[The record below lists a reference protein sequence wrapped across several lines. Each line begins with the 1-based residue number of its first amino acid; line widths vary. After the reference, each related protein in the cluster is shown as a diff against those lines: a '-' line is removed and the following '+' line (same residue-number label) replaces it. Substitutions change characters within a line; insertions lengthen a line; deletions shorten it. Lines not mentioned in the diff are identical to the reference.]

1 MPAGGRARLALG
13 LLGLLAL
20 GCAAARLPPPADN
33 DFPEGAPERRRP
45 PGPGPACPRDCGCT
59 QEGVVDCGGID
70 LKEFPL
76 LLPELTN
83 HLSLQVREPSPGR
96 GIPDRR
102 GPPGSQTGR
111 RPPLGSPGAAHARV
125 PAFAWA
131 RLLPAS
137 LSGSSASRWKREVP
151 QAQRLHSTKAP
162 GLPEEAF
169 EHLENLNYLYLANNK
184 AEQPQLSQPVF
195 VEEVLQP
202 SDHFHGPP
210 LDSLQQL
217 HVLLVLRAPELD
229 AELQDMVG
237 LLGCECT
244 LLACVQLFVHQY
256 PQVLF
261 HRAALD
267 RIIPQPVLKP
277 RIALTQVV
285 TNLIFPYSGRG
296 FTPLVPNMLSID
308 SGGLTVAPKFLP
320 NTLISADF
328 AANYLTKIYGLTFG
342 QKPNLRSVYL
352 HNNKLSDAGL
362 PDNMFNGSDNVEILI
377 MSSNFLKKLSS
388 LEYLDLSSNNLSQI
402 PSGLPRNIVLLH
414 LEKNAIKVI
423 GRDVLTQIKN
433 LEYLLLHNNKLKAR
447 GIHPLAFQGLK
458 KLHTVHLYNN
468 MLERIPSGLP
478 RRVKTLMILHNQIS
492 EINRND
498 FATTYFLEELNLSY
512 NKLKSPQI
520 HREAFR
526 KLRQLKSLDLS
537 GNNLHTVPF
546 GFPKNLQILKLK
558 ENEISII
565 PKGTL
570 SGMTKLRELYLSNNK
585 LKSLD
590 MAGNQLTSIPS
601 DLPESLEYL
610 YLQNNK
616 ITTVSEN
623 AFESTPKI
631 KGIYLRFNKIA
642 VGALKETT
650 FQNLKHLQV
659 LDIEGNL
666 EFSNSSKNKDDSEEE
681 MEDEEEEEELR

>member
-1 MPAGGRARLALG
+1 MREVREHLRACEGSGNVVPSAQGGCWAEGWRRPCCWGCSRLRLTPLSVPGAMPAGGRELLV
-13 LLGLLAL
+13 LGLLAL
-20 GCAAARLPPPADN
+20 GCAAAN
-33 DFPEGAPERRRP
+33 DFPEGVVGRRRP
-45 PGPGPACPRDCGCT
+45 PGLAPGCPRDCGCT

-83 HLSLQVREPSPGR
+83 HLSLQNNQIEEIFPEE
-96 GIPDRR
+96 
-102 GPPGSQTGR
+102 
-111 RPPLGSPGAAHARV
+111 L
-125 PAFAWA
+125 A
-131 RLLPAS
+131 RLH
-137 LSGSSASRWKREVP
+137 
-151 QAQRLHSTKAP
+151 RLETLNLQNNRLTSK

-184 AEQPQLSQPVF
+184 
-195 VEEVLQP
+195 
-202 SDHFHGPP
+202 
-210 LDSLQQL
+210 
-217 HVLLVLRAPELD
+217 
-229 AELQDMVG
+229 
-237 LLGCECT
+237 
-244 LLACVQLFVHQY
+244 
-256 PQVLF
+256 
-261 HRAALD
+261 
-267 RIIPQPVLKP
+267 
-277 RIALTQVV
+277 
-285 TNLIFPYSGRG
+285 
-296 FTPLVPNMLSID
+296 
-308 SGGLTVAPKFLP
+308 LTVAPKFLP

-362 PDNMFNGSDNVEILI
+362 PDNMFNGSNNVEILI
-377 MSSNFLKKLSS
+377 MSSNFLKYVPKNLPPALYKLHLKSCCLMAAWELCFIKELFYISLIMGQKRAVNKGAMKLSS

-402 PSGLPRNIVLLH
+402 PNGLPRNIVLLH

-447 GIHPLAFQGLK
+447 GIHPSAFQGLK

-468 MLERIPSGLP
+468 LLERIPSGLP

-537 GNNLHTVPF
+537 GNNLNTVPY
-546 GFPKNLQILKLK
+546 GFPKNLQVLKLK
-558 ENEISII
+558 ENEISDI

-585 LKSLD
+585 LKVNSIYSRAWRELSSLQ
-590 MAGNQLTSIPS
+590 AVRNNLICAVQNGLSELLHWLK
-601 DLPESLEYL
+601 DLS
-610 YLQNNK
+610 
-616 ITTVSEN
+616 
-623 AFESTPKI
+623 AFPF
-631 KGIYLRFNKIA
+631 R
-642 VGALKETT
+642 
-650 FQNLKHLQV
+650 
-659 LDIEGNL
+659 
-666 EFSNSSKNKDDSEEE
+666 
-681 MEDEEEEEELR
+681 

>member
-1 MPAGGRARLALG
+1 IWEKLLIYLFLAHLNQLQGEGGTFSHEIQI
-13 LLGLLAL
+13 
-20 GCAAARLPPPADN
+20 LP
-33 DFPEGAPERRRP
+33 RRQLKLN
-45 PGPGPACPRDCGCT
+45 

-76 LLPELTN
+76 RLPELTN
-83 HLSLQVREPSPGR
+83 HLSLQNNQIEEIFPEE
-96 GIPDRR
+96 
-102 GPPGSQTGR
+102 
-111 RPPLGSPGAAHARV
+111 L
-125 PAFAWA
+125 A
-131 RLLPAS
+131 RLHRLETLNLQNNRLTSKGKLEKSGVRRAIAS
-137 LSGSSASRWKREVP
+137 
-151 QAQRLHSTKAP
+151 
-162 GLPEEAF
+162 
-169 EHLENLNYLYLANNK
+169 
-184 AEQPQLSQPVF
+184 
-195 VEEVLQP
+195 
-202 SDHFHGPP
+202 
-210 LDSLQQL
+210 
-217 HVLLVLRAPELD
+217 
-229 AELQDMVG
+229 
-237 LLGCECT
+237 
-244 LLACVQLFVHQY
+244 
-256 PQVLF
+256 
-261 HRAALD
+261 
-267 RIIPQPVLKP
+267 
-277 RIALTQVV
+277 
-285 TNLIFPYSGRG
+285 
-296 FTPLVPNMLSID
+296 
-308 SGGLTVAPKFLP
+308 LTVAPKFLP
-320 NTLISADF
+320 HTLISADF

-377 MSSNFLKKLSS
+377 MSSNFLKYVPKNLPPALYKLHLKNNKLEKIPKGAFSELTGLRELYLQNNYLTNEGMDNETFWKLSS

-414 LEKNAIKVI
+414 LEKNAIKMI

-447 GIHPLAFQGLK
+447 GIHPLAFHGLK

-468 MLERIPSGLP
+468 MLDRIPSGLP

-558 ENEISII
+558 ENEISTI

-585 LKSLD
+585 LKVNSIYSRAWRELSSL
-590 MAGNQLTSIPS
+590 QVETSPS
-601 DLPESLEYL
+601 LIILVILILVYL
-610 YLQNNK
+610 YSWKQK
-616 ITTVSEN
+616 
-623 AFESTPKI
+623 
-631 KGIYLRFNKIA
+631 
-642 VGALKETT
+642 
-650 FQNLKHLQV
+650 
-659 LDIEGNL
+659 
-666 EFSNSSKNKDDSEEE
+666 
-681 MEDEEEEEELR
+681 